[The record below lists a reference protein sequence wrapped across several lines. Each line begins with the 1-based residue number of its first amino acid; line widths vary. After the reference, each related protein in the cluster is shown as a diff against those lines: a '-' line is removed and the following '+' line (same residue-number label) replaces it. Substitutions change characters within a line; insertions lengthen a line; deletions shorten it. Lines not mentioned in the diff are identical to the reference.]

1 MKVLERFE
9 QCYLGDAGIQRVVLD
24 VDKQICTFE
33 LDRAALLKES
43 QALFDWKTA
52 YRPAQLRF
60 HSVRKIYFPEGYY
73 LNYCIVDYSV
83 TLAEPE
89 GYYLFSLTMTG
100 GWDQETFIRKI
111 EILAKDFSLS
121 GKVSEPSPET

>member
-1 MKVLERFE
+1 MNVQERFE
-9 QCYLGDAGIQRVVLD
+9 RCYFGDAGIQRVVLD
-24 VDKQICTFE
+24 VDKQACTFE

-43 QALFDWKTA
+43 LALFDWQTA

-60 HSVRKIYFPEGYY
+60 QSVRKVCLPDGYY

-83 TLAEPE
+83 TPAEPE

-100 GWDQETFIRKI
+100 GWDNETYIRKI

-121 GKVSEPSPET
+121 GQVSEPSPET